1 MTAKRILAFL
11 IAITM
16 LALSSCSHGFGN
28 DLPYESSLKLTKAE
42 NDGNYIAPSGDNSGI
57 MLLSALSEASEKGM
71 EPNDEFSAAIGR
83 SAFDYFGAAVEDGKT
98 KENILISPLSI
109 YIALAMTACGAE
121 GETLSQMQSVL
132 GDVSIEEAA
141 HCLYALGAELTA
153 SEKIKL
159 GLANSVWVRDDKDM
173 IQVNPD
179 FVGVMN
185 DYFSADAFMA
195 QFDDGTLR
203 DINNWI
209 EGKTDGMIKEMLDDI
224 PADAVM
230 YLINALVFE
239 ADWKDPYERT
249 QLRDSKFT
257 LHSGEKIDAELMY
270 GSEDYYLEDDNAKG
284 FIKPYADSRYA
295 FVALLP
301 DEGTDV
307 YDYAASLTG
316 ERFAELLDSKRRAIV
331 ETAMPQ
337 FSYEY
342 DDSLVNE
349 LMSLGMT
356 DAFNGTDADLTGLGT
371 SSMGNLY
378 ISDVLHKTFIEVSPK
393 GTKAGAATVVEVKCE
408 GAVEIIDAERYQV
421 YLDRPFVYAITDLET
436 GTPIFLG
443 LLANPE

>member
-1 MTAKRILAFL
+1 MTSKRIISFLLASL
-11 IAITM
+11 M
-16 LALSSCSHGFGN
+16 LVLCSCANTPPDQPMGGWDTDP
-28 DLPYESSLKLTKAE
+28 DLP
-42 NDGNYIAPSGDNSGI
+42 GDSQSHL
-57 MLLSALSEASEKGM
+57 LLSELSLSEEKGM
-71 EPNDEFSAAIGR
+71 EASSELSEAISR
-83 SAFDYFGAAVEDGKT
+83 SAFNYFGAAIEEGKA

-141 HCLYALGAELTA
+141 HCLYALGEELTA
-153 SEKIKL
+153 GEKIKL
-159 GLANSVWVRDDKDM
+159 GLANSVWIRDNEDM
-173 IQVNPD
+173 IKVNPD
-179 FVGVMN
+179 FVQVMN
-185 DYFSADAFMA
+185 EYFSADVFMA

-209 EGKTDGMIKEMLDDI
+209 EGKTDGMIKEMLDEI
-224 PADAVM
+224 PAEAVM

-239 ADWKDPYERT
+239 ADWKDTYERT

-257 LHSGEKIDAELMY
+257 LYSGERIDAELMY
-270 GSEDYYLEDDNAKG
+270 GSEDYYLEDYNAKG
-284 FIKPYADSRYA
+284 FIKPYADSRYV

-307 YDYAASLTG
+307 YNYAASLTG
-316 ERFAELLDSKRRAIV
+316 ERFSELLDSKRRAIV
-331 ETAMPQ
+331 DTAMPQ

-349 LMSLGMT
+349 LMSQGMT

-408 GAVEIIDAERYQV
+408 SAVEIIDAERYQV

-443 LLANPE
+443 ILANPE